1 MVQVKLVF
9 RWIFRTAGKVWD
21 ADGNV
26 TNRDTLYFNA
36 FTEDLFFGIMI
47 WKRILNVY

>member
-26 TNRDTLYFNA
+26 TNRGYP
-36 FTEDLFFGIMI
+36 LF
-47 WKRILNVY
+47 